1 MAVFLPWI
9 VAFIYPCKISAL
21 FKYGGGIYQ
30 IFGMLMVVW
39 GINNRSKYYL
49 DKSLFAQF
57 LGWVKKPKPRNIRM
71 SVDKGR
77 YKLSGGSARLR
88 NATLTLGDI
97 SEVIEWINNELD
109 AVYKLIRKNKDEMNS
124 LMKDNL
130 NLIKN
135 EIDDLKLR
143 LDDQKRHFTKG
154 QVEFIP
160 VEVIGVLLIITGLV
174 YSTVS

>member
-1 MAVFLPWI
+1 
-9 VAFIYPCKISAL
+9 
-21 FKYGGGIYQ
+21 
-30 IFGMLMVVW
+30 
-39 GINNRSKYYL
+39 
-49 DKSLFAQF
+49 